1 MIRIN
6 IIATLISPPSEDG
19 HEIASLP
26 PEVEWLEVCPDL
38 TGELDPDWLRTR
50 FPGRL
55 LYSLQNNSDEPSDH
69 RHDRLRRAARSF
81 DLVGLDA
88 ERDFSPELLDQIPAE
103 QRLVS
108 WQGRAASLN
117 DLEDAFGRAASVPAR
132 FYKLTTRADS
142 CGDELLPLALMGRLG
157 RTDTTAYACGGL
169 GFWTR
174 LIAPHLGA
182 PLVFG
187 VVQNA
192 AADPAEPSVDKLIED
207 YGLPFVRPLEA
218 IYGIVGSQV
227 FKSLSPRLHNA
238 AYRALEH
245 PALFVPFLAESFR
258 EFWDEV
264 VEAETLKS
272 LKIPVRGLTVTSP
285 HKEAALLTARK
296 VSPTSRRAESVNIL
310 VRDNGSWRA
319 DTTDPE
325 VVFMAS
331 RERGVHMRSK
341 RAAVIGCGGAGRAI
355 ATALD
360 QSGAGVTMVNRG
372 FERGHYAATLLDLPY
387 TPLQGFSARGYDI
400 VINATPVGRDDGQS
414 PFRVESLGRDS
425 VVIDLVYGAQPTPL
439 VAGALAL
446 DRVAVDGRAVLLTQ
460 VLRQFHM
467 MTGLEM
473 SANLARETLGMEETE
488 MMNAE

>member
-1 MIRIN
+1 
-6 IIATLISPPSEDG
+6 
-19 HEIASLP
+19 
-26 PEVEWLEVCPDL
+26 
-38 TGELDPDWLRTR
+38 
-50 FPGRL
+50 
-55 LYSLQNNSDEPSDH
+55 
-69 RHDRLRRAARSF
+69 
-81 DLVGLDA
+81 
-88 ERDFSPELLDQIPAE
+88 
-103 QRLVS
+103 
-108 WQGRAASLN
+108 
-117 DLEDAFGRAASVPAR
+117 
-132 FYKLTTRADS
+132 
-142 CGDELLPLALMGRLG
+142 
-157 RTDTTAYACGGL
+157 
-169 GFWTR
+169 
-174 LIAPHLGA
+174 
-182 PLVFG
+182 
-187 VVQNA
+187 
-192 AADPAEPSVDKLIED
+192 
-207 YGLPFVRPLEA
+207 
-218 IYGIVGSQV
+218 
-227 FKSLSPRLHNA
+227 
-238 AYRALEH
+238 YRALEH
-245 PALFVPFLAESFR
+245 PALFVPFRAESFR

-264 VEAETLKS
+264 VESEALKS
-272 LKIPVRGLTVTSP
+272 LKLPVRGLTVTSP

-331 RERGVHMRSK
+331 RERGVRMRRK

-372 FERGHYAATLLDLPY
+372 PERGHYAATLLDLPY
-387 TPLQGFSARGYDI
+387 KPLQGFSARGYDL

-467 MTGLEM
+467 MTGREM
-473 SANLARETLGMEETE
+473 SAALARETLGMEQI
-488 MMNAE
+488 MMSEE